1 MFSRIK
7 QKVAFKLAAIILLTA
22 SVIGMV
28 ALFFMARDNTVRL
41 TGYLNNSLSSVVR
54 FSGFIYSKPLWQA
67 DYREIE
73 RLNTMILKNDFI
85 VAINI
90 FDKAVCISTSRQLSS
105 VTGKKGPGNQNIAV
119 SSSKA
124 PYQIPAGALNIK
136 KVAKDIRYD
145 ETLVGRFELFYT
157 DRHIAEAV
165 HHFNYRILAAYVI
178 SSLIVVCVVLF
189 SIVRI
194 VKPIEKLAGVARTL
208 ARSRDFSIKLDR
220 KKQTDEVGVLFNSFV
235 DMVEQIKARKQERDD
250 LQAELEERISNF
262 RQLFE
267 SLQNAVDNEAYA
279 YRMSPISREDD
290 LVPSLN
296 KMLET
301 LEKADSVTKSQNW
314 IKNGQA
320 ELSSIIGGEQ
330 SIVKLAGK
338 AVNFICTYSGAHV
351 GTIFVLDEQ
360 AKEFYL
366 VASYAFKYRKGLA
379 NRFKPGQGLGGQAVL
394 EKKTIVFTDIP
405 KDYIHIESSLGNVA
419 PHLILVIPLIYEGEV
434 KGVLELGSLT
444 SFSDTKMEFLESVG
458 DTLAIAINAAM
469 FNHQLSRLLDQTKKQ
484 ARELKSQQEELKASN
499 EELEEQ
505 TQVLKESEEKLQAQQ
520 EELQASN
527 EELEEKTEML
537 EAKKE
542 EIEKKNTILQAK
554 QQEIEEKAEQLKIE
568 TRYKSEFLANMSH
581 ELRTPL
587 NSLLILANMLAENNE
602 QNLTEDQ
609 IESAT
614 SIYRSG
620 QNLLHLINDIL
631 DLSKIEANKIELSIT
646 GITIEELGK
655 NFKTEFLHMAK
666 EKHLEFVVTMA
677 EGLPDTITTDVHRLE
692 QVIRNLVGNAMKFTE
707 QGSITLDF
715 GFPDP
720 AVKFSNQTL
729 SHETCMAISVIDTGE
744 GIPEDKIKIIFEA
757 FKQVDGSISRRHGG
771 TGLGLSISKQLC
783 AILGG
788 ELKATSVYGR
798 GSTFTV
804 YIPIHFSGEK
814 GDPAPVSE
822 PGPVPSV
829 ESRPRPPAGQSMPA
843 LPPQEAREGM
853 ALPLSIS
860 QGFKIMLIIE
870 DDRQFST
877 ILEDYFR
884 KNGYA
889 PLVAPDG
896 ETGIQYAIEK
906 HPAAIILDIGLPGID
921 GWEVLA
927 ELKQNAF
934 TRHIPVHIISGLD
947 EPEQGMEKG
956 AVGYLTKPVS
966 PDGLNL
972 ALEKIETVLSNDVKN
987 LLVIE
992 DDKELQL
999 SIMKLMGSNHV
1010 KATAANTGKQAVSL
1024 LKTGR
1029 FDCMILDIGLPDISG
1044 FELLDMIKKDN
1055 DIQKIPVI
1063 IYTGRDLTLEET
1075 RKLETYAASIVLKRA
1090 ASMERLLDETA
1101 LFLHQVE
1108 TDMSK
1113 AQKQGLKKER
1123 EKQGSLKGKKV
1134 LVVDD
1139 DMRNAF
1145 ALNKFLTS
1153 KGMAVMIANNGEK
1166 AIEALEN
1173 DDVPDIVLMD
1183 IMMPVMDGYETMK
1196 RIRKQ
1201 GRFKD
1206 IPILA
1211 LTAKAMASDRDKCI
1225 ECGAN
1230 DYLSKPLDTDKLLT
1244 MLRVWLT

>member
-7 QKVAFKLAAIILLTA
+7 QKVAFKLAAIILLA
-22 SVIGMV
+22 VSMIGMV
-28 ALFFMARDNTVRL
+28 ALFIMARDNTVRL
-41 TGYLNNSLSSVVR
+41 TGYLNNSLSSVIH
-54 FSGFIYSKPLWQA
+54 FSEFIYSKPLWGQ
-67 DYREIE
+67 DYSEIE
-73 RLNTMILKNDFI
+73 RLNGMILENDFI

-90 FDKAVCISTSRQLSS
+90 FDKASCISTSRQLPP
-105 VTGKKGPGNQNIAV
+105 VKGEKGQENQKIAV
-119 SSSKA
+119 SSSKV
-124 PYQIPAGALNIK
+124 PYRIPSGVSNIK
-136 KVAKDIRYD
+136 KVSKDIRFND
-145 ETLVGRFELFYT
+145 KTVGRFELFYT
-157 DRHIAEAV
+157 DRHILEAV

-189 SIVRI
+189 SILRI
-194 VKPIEKLAGVARTL
+194 VKPIEELAGIARNL
-208 ARSRDFSIKLDR
+208 ARSRDFSIKLNR
-220 KKQTDEVGVLFNSFV
+220 KKQADEVGVLFNSFI

-267 SLQNAVDNEAYA
+267 SLQTAVDNEAYA

-301 LEKADSVTKSQNW
+301 LEKADSVTKNQNW

-320 ELSSIIGGEQ
+320 ELSGIIGGEQ
-330 SIVKLAGK
+330 SITKLAGK

-360 AKEFYL
+360 AEEFYL

-405 KDYIHIESSLGNVA
+405 KDYIHIESSLGNVV

-469 FNHQLSRLLDQTKKQ
+469 FNDQLSRLLDQTKKQ
-484 ARELKSQQEELKASN
+484 ALELKSQQEELKASN

-542 EIEKKNTILQAK
+542 EIEKKNTILQVK
-554 QQEIEEKAEQLKIE
+554 QQEIEEKAEQLTIE
-568 TRYKSEFLANMSH
+568 TKYKSEFLANMSH

-587 NSLLILANMLAENNE
+587 NSLLILANMLAENDE

-646 GITIEELGK
+646 GITIEELGQ

-677 EGLPDTITTDVHRLE
+677 EGLPETITTDVHRLE

-707 QGSITLDF
+707 KGSITLDF
-715 GFPDP
+715 SFPDP
-720 AVKFSNQTL
+720 AVKLSNPTL

-757 FKQVDGSISRRHGG
+757 FKQVDGSISRKHGG
-771 TGLGLSISKQLC
+771 TGLGLSISKELC

-804 YIPIHFSGEK
+804 YIPIHFTGEN
-814 GDPAPVSE
+814 GAPAPVAE
-822 PGPVPSV
+822 PG
-829 ESRPRPPAGQSMPA
+829 PRPPAPPA
-843 LPPQEAREGM
+843 GKIKPAPPPPQETREGPT
-853 ALPLSIS
+853 LPSSVS
-860 QGFKIMLIIE
+860 QCPKTMLIIE

-877 ILEDYFR
+877 LLEDYFR
-884 KNGYA
+884 KNGYE

-927 ELKQNAF
+927 ELKQNSF

-947 EPEQGMEKG
+947 ESEQGIKKG

-972 ALEKIETVLSNDVKN
+972 ALEKIENILSDDVKN

-999 SIMKLMGSNHV
+999 SIMKLIGSNHV
-1010 KATAANTGKQAVSL
+1010 KATAANTGKEAMDL

-1044 FELLDMIKKDN
+1044 FKLLNMIKKDP
-1055 DIQKIPVI
+1055 DINMIPVI
-1063 IYTGRDLTLEET
+1063 IYTGRDLTREET
-1075 RKLETYAASIVLKRA
+1075 RELETYASSIVLKRA

-1113 AQKQGLKKER
+1113 DQKQGLKKER
-1123 EKQGSLKGKKV
+1123 EKHGSLKDKKV

-1145 ALNKFLTS
+1145 ALNKFLKS

-1166 AIEALEN
+1166 ALEALEKE
-1173 DDVPDIVLMD
+1173 DTPDIVLMD

-1196 RIRKQ
+1196 QIRKQ
-1201 GRFKD
+1201 EKFKD
-1206 IPILA
+1206 LPILA

-1244 MLRVWLT
+1244 MLRVWLS